1 MNADGMRRLLYVLAL
16 SFGAAA
22 CVGNAPPSGG
32 DDVDAGGGDVDGSP
46 DPALLSV
53 SGKTLD
59 YFTGAPLESVTLAT
73 EGMTP
78 AASGSSDATGNY
90 ELEVPPGS
98 VFYASA
104 TRANYRP
111 TRSAPIRVAGDSL
124 AMTDLTVVSVN
135 DSRRQYASLGL
146 TPTAGRAVLFGL
158 LLRNNGMPLEG
169 IPLTDIKLVDAQ
181 QAPVGLG
188 PYFFGENGDLVS
200 NLTLDVSTAFGG
212 KARVGFLDVPPGTY
226 TLAVTYTAGTGGGGG
241 TPEIRTYEVPV
252 EAVADGATLA
262 QTGGGDDDMT
272 PPAGARSFTTDVLP
286 RLQKAANG
294 GLGCANCHT
303 AGGVAA
309 ILQYDLPVADA
320 YAAIMGIPGV
330 VNPPETAEQSLLLSK
345 PLYEDPP
352 NHPNATFLT
361 TLDPDYVVILEWI
374 QQGAPL

>member
-1 MNADGMRRLLYVLAL
+1 MRRLACLLAL

-22 CVGNAPPSGG
+22 CVGDPPANVG
-32 DDVDAGGGDVDGSP
+32 DDVDAGDDVDGSA
-46 DPALLSV
+46 DPVLLSV
-53 SGKTLD
+53 SGKTVD
-59 YFTGAPLESVTLAT
+59 YFTGAALDNVLLAT

-78 AASGSSDATGNY
+78 AASGSSGTDGSY
-90 ELEVPPGS
+90 ELRVPPGS
-98 VFYASA
+98 VFYAAA

-111 TRSAPIRVAGDSL
+111 TRSAPIRITDQSL
-124 AMTDLTVVSVN
+124 MMTDLLLVSLN
-135 DSRRQYASLGL
+135 DSRRQYTSLGL

-158 LLRNNGMPLEG
+158 LLRNNGTPLEG
-169 IPLTDIKLVDAQ
+169 VPLADITLVDGQ

-188 PYFFGENGDLVS
+188 PYFFGANGDLVS
-200 NLTLDVSTAFGG
+200 NATLAVSTAFGG

-226 TLAVTYTAGTGGGGG
+226 SLEVKYTAGGGGGGG
-241 TPEIRTYEVPV
+241 TPEIRTYKIPV

-262 QTGGGDDDMT
+262 QTGGGDDDMS
-272 PPAGARSFTTDVLP
+272 PPMGARTFTTDIHP
-286 RLQKAANG
+286 RLQKAALG

-309 ILQYDLPVADA
+309 ILPFDLPVADA
-320 YAAIMGIPGV
+320 HAAIIGRPGV
-330 VNPPETAEQSLLLSK
+330 VNPPATAATSLLLTK

-361 TLDPDYVVILEWI
+361 TLDPDYVVIMEWI

>member
-1 MNADGMRRLLYVLAL
+1 MRRLIYVFAL

-32 DDVDAGGGDVDGSP
+32 DDVDAGGDVDGTA
-46 DPALLSV
+46 DPVLLSV
-53 SGKTLD
+53 QGKTVD
-59 YFTGAPLESVTLAT
+59 YFTAAPLDTVTLAT

-90 ELEVPPGS
+90 ELRVPPGS

-111 TRSAPIRVAGDSL
+111 TRSAPIRVTDQSL
-124 AMTDLTVVSVN
+124 LATDLTLVSVN
-135 DSRRQYASLGL
+135 DSRRQYTSLGL

-158 LLRNNGMPLEG
+158 LLRNNGTPLEG
-169 IPLTDIKLVDAQ
+169 IPLADITLVDAQ
-181 QAPVGLG
+181 QAPAGVG
-188 PYFFGENGDLVS
+188 PYFFGANGDLVS
-200 NLTLDVSTAFGG
+200 NATLAVSTAFGG

-226 TLAVTYTAGTGGGGG
+226 TLKVKYTAGGGGGGG
-241 TPEIRTYEVPV
+241 TTEIRTYEIPV

-262 QTGGGDDDMT
+262 QSGGGDDDMT
-272 PPAGARSFTTDVLP
+272 PPAGARTFTTDVYP

-303 AGGVAA
+303 NGGVAGA
-309 ILQYDLPVADA
+309 VLQFDLPVTEAF
-320 YAAIMGIPGV
+320 AAIGMRPGV
-330 VNPPETAEQSLLLSK
+330 VNPAATAAQSLLLTK

-361 TLDPDYVVILEWI
+361 TLDPDYIVILEWI
-374 QQGAPL
+374 QQGAPI

>member
-1 MNADGMRRLLYVLAL
+1 MRRLIYVLAL

-22 CVGNAPPSGG
+22 CVGNAPPNGG
-32 DDVDAGGGDVDGSP
+32 DDDDVDAGDDVDGSA

-53 SGKTLD
+53 SGKTVD
-59 YFTGAPLESVTLAT
+59 YFTSTPLESVTLGT

-90 ELEVPPGS
+90 ELRVPPGS

-104 TRANYRP
+104 ARANYRP

-124 AMTDLTVVSVN
+124 VMTDLTLVSVN
-135 DSRRQYASLGL
+135 DSRRQYTSLGL

-158 LLRNNGMPLEG
+158 LIRNNGMPLEG
-169 IPLTDIKLVDAQ
+169 IPLADITLVDAQ

-188 PYFFGENGDLVS
+188 PYFFGANGDLVS
-200 NLTLDVSTAFGG
+200 NATLAVSTAFAG

-226 TLAVTYTAGTGGGGG
+226 TLKVTYTAGTGGGGG
-241 TPEIRTYEVPV
+241 TPEIRTYEIPI
-252 EAVADGATLA
+252 EAIADGATLA
-262 QTGGGDDDMT
+262 MTGGGDDDMT
-272 PPAGARSFTTDVLP
+272 PPAGARTFTLDVYP

-309 ILQYDLPVADA
+309 ILQYDLPLADA
-320 YAAIMGIPGV
+320 YAAITGLPGV
-330 VNPPETAEQSLLLSK
+330 VNPAATAAQSLLLTK

-361 TLDPDYVVILEWI
+361 TLDPDYIVILEWI